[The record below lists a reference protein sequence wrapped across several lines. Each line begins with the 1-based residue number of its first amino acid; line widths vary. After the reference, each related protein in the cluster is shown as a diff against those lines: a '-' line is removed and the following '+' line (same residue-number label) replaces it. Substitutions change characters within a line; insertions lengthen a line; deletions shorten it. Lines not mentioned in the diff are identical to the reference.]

1 MGVHGKRDAAK
12 AEGTELDEGFG
23 PASLKEVLDYV
34 GSSVGAAYP
43 NKQVQG
49 MGGFYFLR
57 LFCPAITSPQEYR
70 ISSDEVSRDERRY
83 LVLVAKVIQNAANGV
98 KFGKKEDFMVQ
109 LNDLV
114 ESNIPK
120 IDNFFTQSLFAGAD
134 PEAGSYPGPADAAEP
149 VPPLVRANAL
159 ATIHSMVVESSDDI
173 LAWLEEHQMDGSDIA
188 RQQVAAIMALP
199 PPPSPA
205 PK

>member
-1 MGVHGKRDAAK
+1 MG
-12 AEGTELDEGFG
+12 
-23 PASLKEVLDYV
+23 
-34 GSSVGAAYP
+34 
-43 NKQVQG
+43 
-49 MGGFYFLR
+49 
-57 LFCPAITSPQEYR
+57 
-70 ISSDEVSRDERRY
+70 
-83 LVLVAKVIQNAANGV
+83 NAANGV

-134 PEAGSYPGPADAAEP
+134 PEAEP

>member
-1 MGVHGKRDAAK
+1 MGLVLECLYQYNSVHGKRDAAK

-23 PASLKEVLDYV
+23 ASSVGLEVDPTRLTDADSLDVNKYKLMTTCQTFLESIYRSSSRCPASLKEVLDYV
-34 GSSVGAAYP
+34 GSSVGSAYP

-114 ESNIPK
+114 ESN
-120 IDNFFTQSLFAGAD
+120 
-134 PEAGSYPGPADAAEP
+134 
-149 VPPLVRANAL
+149 
-159 ATIHSMVVESSDDI
+159 DDI

-188 RQQVAAIMALP
+188 RQQVAAIMA
-199 PPPSPA
+199 
-205 PK
+205 